1 MSSKEHH
8 PSDLIRARDLEGV
21 DVWTLPSFDP
31 EPEPVPEPEP
41 EPEPVEEEIEEVP
54 LEEVQPLT
62 LEELEAIRQEAY
74 NEGFA
79 TGEREGFHSTQLKVR
94 QEAEVA
100 LKAKLDGLEQLMAN
114 LMEPIAEQD
123 TQIEKTLVHL
133 VAHMTR
139 QVIGRELHNDS
150 SQITQ
155 VLREAL
161 KLLPMGAD
169 NIRIHLN
176 PQDFELAKALRE
188 RHEENWRL
196 LEDSAL
202 LPGGCRIET
211 AHSRIDATMETRIE
225 KAVAQLFDQLHDH
238 SLHPAAP
245 DMSVDLNAPVER
257 SVESLMHLKRT
268 SFGKR
273 WAVMPR
279 PSSCRPSPSSK
290 AACCA
295 WSGSPWRPKAC
306 ALRWEAAAW

>member
-1 MSSKEHH
+1 MPTKESH

-21 DVWTLPSFDP
+21 DVWALPSFDP
-31 EPEPVPEPEP
+31 EPEPQPEPEP
-41 EPEPVEEEIEEVP
+41 EVVEEEVEEVP

-94 QEAEVA
+94 QEAEEA
-100 LKAKLDGLEQLMAN
+100 LAIKLASLEQLMGH
-114 LMEPIAEQD
+114 LLEPIAEQD
-123 TQIEKTLVHL
+123 TQIERSVVHL
-133 VAHMTR
+133 VAHMAR
-139 QVIGRELHNDS
+139 QVIGRELRSDS

-188 RHEENWRL
+188 RHEESWKL
-196 LEDSAL
+196 LEDEAL

-211 AHSRIDATMETRIE
+211 LHSRIDATMETRIE
-225 KAVAQLFDQLHDH
+225 KAVAQLFDQLHDQA
-238 SLHPAAP
+238 LHPAAA
-245 DMSVDLNAPVER
+245 DMSVELDTSDAP
-257 SVESLMHLKRT
+257 
-268 SFGKR
+268 
-273 WAVMPR
+273 
-279 PSSCRPSPSSK
+279 
-290 AACCA
+290 
-295 WSGSPWRPKAC
+295 
-306 ALRWEAAAW
+306 

>member
-1 MSSKEHH
+1 MPTKESH

-21 DVWTLPSFDP
+21 DIWALPSFDP

-41 EPEPVEEEIEEVP
+41 EIIEEEVEEVP

-94 QEAEVA
+94 QEAEEA
-100 LKAKLDGLEQLMAN
+100 LAAKLAGLEQLMGH
-114 LMEPIAEQD
+114 LLEPIAEQD

-133 VAHMTR
+133 VAHMAR
-139 QVIGRELHNDS
+139 QVIGRELRSDS
-150 SQITQ
+150 SQITH

-188 RHEENWRL
+188 RHEENWKL
-196 LEDSAL
+196 LEDDAL

-225 KAVAQLFDQLHDH
+225 KAVAQLFDQLHDQA
-238 SLHPAAP
+238 LHPAAP
-245 DMSVDLNAPVER
+245 DVSIDLGANDAP
-257 SVESLMHLKRT
+257 
-268 SFGKR
+268 
-273 WAVMPR
+273 
-279 PSSCRPSPSSK
+279 
-290 AACCA
+290 
-295 WSGSPWRPKAC
+295 
-306 ALRWEAAAW
+306 

>member
-1 MSSKEHH
+1 MSTTEH

-21 DVWTLPSFDP
+21 DVWALPSFDP
-31 EPEPVPEPEP
+31 EPESEPEP
-41 EPEPVEEEIEEVP
+41 EPEVIEEEVEEVP

-100 LKAKLDGLEQLMAN
+100 LAAKLASLEQIMSHL
-114 LMEPIAEQD
+114 LEPIAEQD
-123 TQIEKTLVHL
+123 TQIEKALVQL
-133 VAHMTR
+133 VAGMTR
-139 QVIGRELHNDS
+139 QVIGRELRSDS
-150 SQITQ
+150 SQITH

-188 RHEENWRL
+188 RHEESWKL
-196 LEDSAL
+196 LEDESL

-225 KAVAQLFDQLHDH
+225 KAVAQLFDQSHDQ
-238 SLHPAAP
+238 SLHPASP
-245 DMSVDLNAPVER
+245 DI
-257 SVESLMHLKRT
+257 SVELDVSAGET
-268 SFGKR
+268 D
-273 WAVMPR
+273 AP
-279 PSSCRPSPSSK
+279 
-290 AACCA
+290 
-295 WSGSPWRPKAC
+295 
-306 ALRWEAAAW
+306 

>member
-1 MSSKEHH
+1 MSTKEH

-21 DVWTLPSFDP
+21 DIWALPSFDP
-31 EPEPVPEPEP
+31 EPEPAPEPEP
-41 EPEPVEEEIEEVP
+41 EVVEEVEEVP

-94 QEAEVA
+94 QEAEEA
-100 LKAKLDGLEQLMAN
+100 LTAKLASLELLMAN
-114 LMEPIAEQD
+114 LLEPIAEQD
-123 TQIEKTLVHL
+123 TQIEKSLVHL
-133 VAHMTR
+133 VAHVAR
-139 QVIGRELHNDS
+139 QVIGRELASDS
-150 SQITQ
+150 SQITH

-188 RHEENWRL
+188 RHEESWKL
-196 LEDSAL
+196 LEDESL

-211 AHSRIDATMETRIE
+211 AHSRIDATMETRME
-225 KAVAQLFDQLHDH
+225 KAVAQLFEQTHDQ

-245 DMSVDLNAPVER
+245 DLSLDLDSPDAP
-257 SVESLMHLKRT
+257 
-268 SFGKR
+268 
-273 WAVMPR
+273 
-279 PSSCRPSPSSK
+279 
-290 AACCA
+290 
-295 WSGSPWRPKAC
+295 
-306 ALRWEAAAW
+306 

>member
-1 MSSKEHH
+1 MSTTEH

-21 DVWTLPSFDP
+21 DVWALPSFDP
-31 EPEPVPEPEP
+31 EPEPQPEPEP
-41 EPEPVEEEIEEVP
+41 EVIEEEVEEVP

-100 LKAKLDGLEQLMAN
+100 LAAKLANLEQIMAH
-114 LMEPIAEQD
+114 LLEPIAEQD
-123 TQIEKTLVHL
+123 TQIEKALVQL
-133 VAHMTR
+133 VAGMTR
-139 QVIGRELHNDS
+139 QVIGRELRSDS
-150 SQITQ
+150 SQITH

-188 RHEENWRL
+188 RHEESWKL
-196 LEDSAL
+196 LEDESL

-225 KAVAQLFDQLHDH
+225 KAVAQLFDQSHDQA
-238 SLHPAAP
+238 LHPAAP
-245 DMSVDLNAPVER
+245 DI
-257 SVESLMHLKRT
+257 SVELDVPAGAT
-268 SFGKR
+268 D
-273 WAVMPR
+273 AP
-279 PSSCRPSPSSK
+279 
-290 AACCA
+290 
-295 WSGSPWRPKAC
+295 
-306 ALRWEAAAW
+306 

>member
-1 MSSKEHH
+1 MSTKEH

-21 DVWTLPSFDP
+21 DVWALPSFDP
-31 EPEPVPEPEP
+31 EPEPAPEPEP
-41 EPEPVEEEIEEVP
+41 ELVEEVEEVP

-94 QEAEVA
+94 QEAEEA
-100 LKAKLDGLEQLMAN
+100 LTAKLAGLEQLMAN
-114 LMEPIAEQD
+114 LFEPIAEQD
-123 TQIEKTLVHL
+123 TQIEKSLVHL
-133 VAHMTR
+133 VAHVAR
-139 QVIGRELHNDS
+139 QVIGRELASDS
-150 SQITQ
+150 SQITH

-188 RHEENWRL
+188 RHEESWKL
-196 LEDSAL
+196 LEDESL

-211 AHSRIDATMETRIE
+211 AHSRIDATMETRME
-225 KAVAQLFDQLHDH
+225 KAVAQLFEQSHDQ

-245 DMSVDLNAPVER
+245 DLSVDLDSPDAP
-257 SVESLMHLKRT
+257 
-268 SFGKR
+268 
-273 WAVMPR
+273 
-279 PSSCRPSPSSK
+279 
-290 AACCA
+290 
-295 WSGSPWRPKAC
+295 
-306 ALRWEAAAW
+306 

>member
-1 MSSKEHH
+1 MPTKEHH

-21 DVWTLPSFDP
+21 DVWALPSFDP
-31 EPEPVPEPEP
+31 EPEPEPEP
-41 EPEPVEEEIEEVP
+41 APEVVEEEVEEVP

-94 QEAEVA
+94 QEAEEA
-100 LKAKLDGLEQLMAN
+100 LAAKLASLEQLMGH
-114 LMEPIAEQD
+114 LLDPIAEQD
-123 TQIEKTLVHL
+123 TQIERSVVHL
-133 VAHMTR
+133 VAHMAR
-139 QVIGRELHNDS
+139 QVIGRELRSDS

-188 RHEENWRL
+188 RHEESWRL

-211 AHSRIDATMETRIE
+211 LHSRIDATMETRIE

-238 SLHPAAP
+238 ALHPAAP
-245 DMSVDLNAPVER
+245 DMAVDLASPVDTPDAP
-257 SVESLMHLKRT
+257 
-268 SFGKR
+268 
-273 WAVMPR
+273 
-279 PSSCRPSPSSK
+279 
-290 AACCA
+290 
-295 WSGSPWRPKAC
+295 
-306 ALRWEAAAW
+306 

>member
-1 MSSKEHH
+1 MSTTEH

-21 DVWTLPSFDP
+21 DVWALPSFDP
-31 EPEPVPEPEP
+31 EPEPQPEPEP
-41 EPEPVEEEIEEVP
+41 EIIEEEVEEVP

-100 LKAKLDGLEQLMAN
+100 LAGKLASLEQIMKHL
-114 LMEPIAEQD
+114 LEPIAEQD
-123 TQIEKTLVHL
+123 TQIEKALVQL
-133 VAHMTR
+133 VANMTR
-139 QVIGRELHNDS
+139 QVIGRELRSDS
-150 SQITQ
+150 SQITH

-188 RHEENWRL
+188 RHEESWKL
-196 LEDSAL
+196 LEDESL

-225 KAVAQLFDQLHDH
+225 KAVAQLFDQSHDQA
-238 SLHPAAP
+238 LHPAAP
-245 DMSVDLNAPVER
+245 DI
-257 SVESLMHLKRT
+257 SVELDVPA
-268 SFGKR
+268 G
-273 WAVMPR
+273 
-279 PSSCRPSPSSK
+279 
-290 AACCA
+290 
-295 WSGSPWRPKAC
+295 
-306 ALRWEAAAW
+306 EADAP

>member
-1 MSSKEHH
+1 MPTKESH
-8 PSDLIRARDLEGV
+8 PSDLIRARDLVGV
-21 DVWTLPSFDP
+21 DVWALPSFDP
-31 EPEPVPEPEP
+31 EPAPAPEPEV
-41 EPEPVEEEIEEVP
+41 VEEEVEEVP

-94 QEAEVA
+94 QEAEQA
-100 LKAKLDGLEQLMAN
+100 LAAKLAGLEQLMGH
-114 LMEPIAEQD
+114 LLEPIAEQD

-133 VAHMTR
+133 VAHMAR
-139 QVIGRELHNDS
+139 QVIGRELRNDS

-188 RHEENWRL
+188 RHEESWKL
-196 LEDSAL
+196 LEDDAL

-211 AHSRIDATMETRIE
+211 LHSRIDATMETRIE
-225 KAVAQLFDQLHDH
+225 KAVAQLFDQLHDQA
-238 SLHPAAP
+238 LHPAAP
-245 DMSVDLNAPVER
+245 DLSIDLDVFDAP
-257 SVESLMHLKRT
+257 
-268 SFGKR
+268 
-273 WAVMPR
+273 
-279 PSSCRPSPSSK
+279 
-290 AACCA
+290 
-295 WSGSPWRPKAC
+295 
-306 ALRWEAAAW
+306 